1 MTLTEAKKFFEL
13 KLNEHYSLG
22 EVNFYYRQI
31 IRDCFNIFPTQ
42 LALNPNLI
50 LKNKEIEIL
59 KNIISQLLNDKPL
72 QYILGKA
79 SFRSLVLRVN
89 KNVLIPRPET
99 EELVGWIIE
108 DHFQIKNKQMN
119 VLDIGT
125 GSGCIAI
132 ALAKEQ
138 VLFNVYAFDH
148 IKVILNIAKEN
159 SKLNGVNIK
168 LFKCDIKNINSIN
181 LNYDIIVSN
190 PPYILPDEKKL
201 MKKNVLDFEP
211 HNALFVPQ
219 KNPLIHYRSIIEF
232 SKTNLNINGFLYL
245 EINPNLNRELID
257 MIDNKCF
264 IISERKDIFGK
275 DRMLRIQR
283 I

>member
-1 MTLTEAKKFFEL
+1 MKLTEAKKFFEL
-13 KLNEHYSLG
+13 KLHDQYSQG
-22 EVNFYYRQI
+22 ELNFYYKYI
-31 IRDCFNIFPTQ
+31 LRDCFNIFPVQ
-42 LALNPNLI
+42 LALNPSLELNNKDVKI
-50 LKNKEIEIL
+50 LKD
-59 KNIISQLLNDKPL
+59 IISQLLKEKPL

-79 SFRSLVLRVN
+79 SFRSLVLKVN

-108 DHFQIKNKQMN
+108 DHSHIKNKKMT
-119 VLDIGT
+119 VLDVGT

-138 VLFNVYAFDH
+138 DLFNVHAFDRE
-148 IKVILNIAKEN
+148 KVILDLAKEN
-159 SKLNGVNIK
+159 AELNNLKINF
-168 LFKCDIKNINSIN
+168 FKCDIQEIKSIN

-190 PPYILPDEKKL
+190 PPYILPYEKNL

-219 KNPLIHYRSIIEF
+219 KDPLIHYRSIIEF

>member
-1 MTLTEAKKFFEL
+1 MKLTEAKKFFEL
-13 KLNEHYSLG
+13 KLHDQYSQG
-22 EVNFYYRQI
+22 ELNFYFKYI
-31 IRDCFNIFPTQ
+31 LRDCFNVFPVQ
-42 LALNPNLI
+42 LALNPSLELNNKDVKI
-50 LKNKEIEIL
+50 LKD
-59 KNIISQLLNDKPL
+59 IISQLLKEKPL

-79 SFRSLVLRVN
+79 SFRSLVLKVN

-108 DHFQIKNKQMN
+108 DHSHIKNKKMT
-119 VLDIGT
+119 VLDVGT

-138 VLFNVYAFDH
+138 DLFNVHAFDRE
-148 IKVILNIAKEN
+148 KVILDLAKEN
-159 SKLNGVNIK
+159 AELNNLKINF
-168 LFKCDIKNINSIN
+168 FKCDIQEIKSIN

-190 PPYILPDEKKL
+190 PPYILPSEKNL

-219 KNPLIHYRSIIEF
+219 KDPLIHYRSIIEF

>member
-99 EELVGWIIE
+99 EELVGWILE
-108 DHFQIKNKQMN
+108 DHLHLKKKQMN

-190 PPYILPDEKKL
+190 PPYILPYEKKL

-232 SKTNLNINGFLYL
+232 SKTNLNKNGFLYL
-245 EINPNLNRELID
+245 EINPKLKMELID
-257 MIDNKCF
+257 MIDNKFF

-275 DRMLRIQR
+275 ERMLRLQR

>member
-1 MTLTEAKKFFEL
+1 MTLIEAKKFFEL
-13 KLNEHYSLG
+13 KLNEQYSQG
-22 EVNFYYRQI
+22 ELNFYYKYI
-31 IRDCFNIFPTQ
+31 LRDCFNVFPAQ
-42 LALNPNLI
+42 LALNPSLE
-50 LKNKEIEIL
+50 LKNKEIKVL
-59 KNIISQLLNDKPL
+59 KNIISQLLKEKPL

-79 SFRSLVLRVN
+79 SFRSLVLKVN

-108 DHFQIKNKQMN
+108 DHFQIKNKQMT
-119 VLDIGT
+119 VLDVGT

-138 VLFNVYAFDH
+138 DLFNVHAFDRQ
-148 IKVILNIAKEN
+148 KVILNLAKEN
-159 SKLNGVNIK
+159 AELNCVNIN
-168 LFKCDIKNINSIN
+168 LFKCDIQEIKSIN

-190 PPYILPDEKKL
+190 PPYILPSEKKL

-211 HNALFVPQ
+211 HNALFVTQ
-219 KNPLIHYRSIIEF
+219 KDPLIHYRSIIEF
-232 SKTNLNINGFLYL
+232 SKTNLNNNGFLYL
-245 EINPNLNRELID
+245 EINPKFKRELID
-257 MIDNKCF
+257 MIDNQRF

>member
-1 MTLTEAKKFFEL
+1 MTLSEAKKYFEL
-13 KLNEHYSLG
+13 KLKEHYSLG

-31 IRDCFNIFPTQ
+31 LRDCFNFFPTQ
-42 LALNPNLI
+42 IALNPTLV
-50 LKNKEIEIL
+50 LKNKEIKIL

-72 QYILGKA
+72 QYILGKT

-99 EELVGWIIE
+99 EELVGWILE
-108 DHFQIKNKQMN
+108 DHSHIKKKQMT

-138 VLFNVYAFDH
+138 ALFNVYAFDRE
-148 IKVILNIAKEN
+148 KVILNLANEN
-159 SKLNGVNIK
+159 AKLNGVNIK
-168 LFKCDIKNINSIN
+168 LFKCDIHDINSIN

-190 PPYILPDEKKL
+190 PPYVLPAEKKL

-219 KNPLIHYRSIIEF
+219 KDPLIHYRNIIEF
-232 SKTNLNINGFLYL
+232 SKTNLNTNGFLYL
-245 EINPNLNRELID
+245 EINPKLNSELID

-275 DRMLRIQR
+275 ERMLRLKR

>member
-1 MTLTEAKKFFEL
+1 MTLIEAKKFFEL
-13 KLNEHYSLG
+13 KLNKQYSQG
-22 EVNFYYRQI
+22 EVNFYYKYI
-31 IRDCFNIFPTQ
+31 LRDCFNVFPAQ
-42 LALNPNLI
+42 LALNPSLE
-50 LKNKEIEIL
+50 LKNKEIKVL
-59 KNIISQLLNDKPL
+59 KNIISQLLKEKPL

-79 SFRSLVLRVN
+79 NFRSLVLKVN

-108 DHFQIKNKQMN
+108 DHIQIKNMQMK
-119 VLDIGT
+119 VLDVGT

-138 VLFNVYAFDH
+138 DLFNVHAFDRE
-148 IKVILNIAKEN
+148 KVILNLAKEN
-159 SKLNGVNIK
+159 AELNGVNIN
-168 LFKCDIKNINSIN
+168 LFKCNIQEIKSIN

-190 PPYILPDEKKL
+190 PPYVLPTEKKL

-219 KNPLIHYRSIIEF
+219 KDPLIHYRSIIEF

-245 EINPNLNRELID
+245 EINPKLNKELID

>member
-1 MTLTEAKKFFEL
+1 MKLTEAKKFFEL
-13 KLNEHYSLG
+13 KLHDQYSQG
-22 EVNFYYRQI
+22 ELNFYFKYI
-31 IRDCFNIFPTQ
+31 LRDCFNVFPVQ
-42 LALNPNLI
+42 LALNPSLELNNKDVKI
-50 LKNKEIEIL
+50 LKD
-59 KNIISQLLNDKPL
+59 IISQLLKEKPL

-79 SFRSLVLRVN
+79 SFRSLVLKVN

-108 DHFQIKNKQMN
+108 DHSHIKNKKMT
-119 VLDIGT
+119 VLDVGT

-138 VLFNVYAFDH
+138 DLFNVHAFDRE
-148 IKVILNIAKEN
+148 KVILDLAKEN
-159 SKLNGVNIK
+159 AELNNLKINF
-168 LFKCDIKNINSIN
+168 FKCDIQEIKSIN

-190 PPYILPDEKKL
+190 PPYILPYEKNL

-219 KNPLIHYRSIIEF
+219 KDPLIHYRSIIEF

>member
-50 LKNKEIEIL
+50 LKNKEIKIL

-99 EELVGWIIE
+99 EELVGWILE
-108 DHFQIKNKQMN
+108 DHLHLKKKQMN

-148 IKVILNIAKEN
+148 EKVILNIAKEN

-219 KNPLIHYRSIIEF
+219 KNPLIHYRNIIEF
-232 SKTNLNINGFLYL
+232 SKTNLNKNGFLYL
-245 EINPNLNRELID
+245 EINPKLKMELID
-257 MIDNKCF
+257 MIDNKFF

-275 DRMLRIQR
+275 ERMLRLQR

>member
-1 MTLTEAKKFFEL
+1 MKLTEAKKFFEL
-13 KLNEHYSLG
+13 KLHDQYSQG
-22 EVNFYYRQI
+22 ELNFYYKYI
-31 IRDCFNIFPTQ
+31 LRDCFNVFPVQ
-42 LALNPNLI
+42 LALNPSLELNNKEVKI
-50 LKNKEIEIL
+50 LKD
-59 KNIISQLLNDKPL
+59 IISQLLKEKPL

-79 SFRSLVLRVN
+79 SFRSLVLKVN

-108 DHFQIKNKQMN
+108 DHSHIKNKKMT

-138 VLFNVYAFDH
+138 DLFNVHAFDRE
-148 IKVILNIAKEN
+148 KVILDLAKEN
-159 SKLNGVNIK
+159 AELNNVKIN
-168 LFKCDIKNINSIN
+168 LFKCDIQEIKSIN

-190 PPYILPDEKKL
+190 PPYILPSEKNQ

-219 KNPLIHYRSIIEF
+219 KDPLIHYRSIIEF

-257 MIDNKCF
+257 VIDNKCF

>member
-1 MTLTEAKKFFEL
+1 MKLTEAKKFFEL
-13 KLNEHYSLG
+13 KLHDQYSQG
-22 EVNFYYRQI
+22 ELNFYFKYI
-31 IRDCFNIFPTQ
+31 LRDCFNVFPVQ
-42 LALNPNLI
+42 LALNPSLELNNKDVKI
-50 LKNKEIEIL
+50 LKD
-59 KNIISQLLNDKPL
+59 IISQLLKEKPL

-79 SFRSLVLRVN
+79 SFRSLVLKVN

-108 DHFQIKNKQMN
+108 DHSHIKNKKMT
-119 VLDIGT
+119 VLDVGT

-138 VLFNVYAFDH
+138 DLFNIHAFDRE
-148 IKVILNIAKEN
+148 KVILDLAKEN
-159 SKLNGVNIK
+159 AELNNLKINF
-168 LFKCDIKNINSIN
+168 FKCDIQEIKSIN

-190 PPYILPDEKKL
+190 PPYILPSEKNL

-219 KNPLIHYRSIIEF
+219 KDPLIHYRSIIEF

>member
-1 MTLTEAKKFFEL
+1 MTLIEAKKFFEL
-13 KLNEHYSLG
+13 KLNKQYSQG
-22 EVNFYYRQI
+22 EVNFYYKHI
-31 IRDCFNIFPTQ
+31 LRDCFNVFPAQ
-42 LALNPNLI
+42 LALNPSLE
-50 LKNKEIEIL
+50 LKNKEIKVL
-59 KNIISQLLNDKPL
+59 KNIISQLLKEKPL

-79 SFRSLVLRVN
+79 NFRSLVLKVN

-108 DHFQIKNKQMN
+108 DHIQIKNMQMK
-119 VLDIGT
+119 VLDVGT

-138 VLFNVYAFDH
+138 DLFNVHAFDRE
-148 IKVILNIAKEN
+148 KVILNLAKEN
-159 SKLNGVNIK
+159 AELNGVNIN
-168 LFKCDIKNINSIN
+168 LFKCNIQEIKSIN

-190 PPYILPDEKKL
+190 PPYVLPTEKKL

-219 KNPLIHYRSIIEF
+219 KDPLIHYRSIIEF

-245 EINPNLNRELID
+245 EINPKLNKELID

>member
-1 MTLTEAKKFFEL
+1 MTLIEAKKFFEL
-13 KLNEHYSLG
+13 KLNKQYSQG
-22 EVNFYYRQI
+22 EVNFYYKYI
-31 IRDCFNIFPTQ
+31 LRDCFNVFPAQ
-42 LALNPNLI
+42 LALNPSLE
-50 LKNKEIEIL
+50 LKNKEIKVL
-59 KNIISQLLNDKPL
+59 KNIISQLLKEKPL

-79 SFRSLVLRVN
+79 NFRSLVLKVN

-108 DHFQIKNKQMN
+108 DHIQIKNMQMK
-119 VLDIGT
+119 VLDVGT

-138 VLFNVYAFDH
+138 DLFNVHAFDRE
-148 IKVILNIAKEN
+148 KVILNLAKEN
-159 SKLNGVNIK
+159 AELNGVNIN
-168 LFKCDIKNINSIN
+168 LFKCNIQEIKSIN

-190 PPYILPDEKKL
+190 PPYVLPTEKKL

-219 KNPLIHYRSIIEF
+219 KDPLIHYRSIIEF

-245 EINPNLNRELID
+245 EINPKLNKELID
-257 MIDNKCF
+257 MIDNKRF

>member
-1 MTLTEAKKFFEL
+1 MTLIEAKKFFEL
-13 KLNEHYSLG
+13 KLNEQYSQG
-22 EVNFYYRQI
+22 ELNFYYKYI
-31 IRDCFNIFPTQ
+31 LRDCFNVFPAQ
-42 LALNPNLI
+42 LALNPSLE
-50 LKNKEIEIL
+50 LKNKEIKVL
-59 KNIISQLLNDKPL
+59 KNIISQLLNEKPL

-79 SFRSLVLRVN
+79 SFRSLVLKVN

-108 DHFQIKNKQMN
+108 DHFQIKNKQMS
-119 VLDIGT
+119 VLDVGT

-138 VLFNVYAFDH
+138 DLFNVHAFDKQ
-148 IKVILNIAKEN
+148 KVILNLAKEN
-159 SKLNGVNIK
+159 AELNGVNIN
-168 LFKCDIKNINSIN
+168 LFKCDIQEIKSIN

-190 PPYILPDEKKL
+190 PPYILPSEKKL

-211 HNALFVPQ
+211 HNALFVTQ
-219 KNPLIHYRSIIEF
+219 KDPLIHYRSIIEF
-232 SKTNLNINGFLYL
+232 SKTNLNNNGFLYL
-245 EINPNLNRELID
+245 EINPKFKRKLID
-257 MIDNKCF
+257 LVDNKCF

>member
-1 MTLTEAKKFFEL
+1 MTLIEAKKFFEL
-13 KLNEHYSLG
+13 KLNEQYSQG
-22 EVNFYYRQI
+22 EINFYYKYI
-31 IRDCFNIFPTQ
+31 LRDCFNVFPAQ
-42 LALNPNLI
+42 LALNPSLE
-50 LKNKEIEIL
+50 LKNKEIKVL
-59 KNIISQLLNDKPL
+59 KNIISQLLNEKPL

-79 SFRSLVLRVN
+79 SFRSLVLKVN

-99 EELVGWIIE
+99 EELVSWIIE
-108 DHFQIKNKQMN
+108 DHFQIKNKQMT
-119 VLDIGT
+119 VLDVGT

-138 VLFNVYAFDH
+138 DLFNVYAFDRE
-148 IKVILNIAKEN
+148 KVILNLAKEN
-159 SKLNGVNIK
+159 AELNGVNIN
-168 LFKCDIKNINSIN
+168 LFKCDIQEIKSIN

-190 PPYILPDEKKL
+190 PPYILPSEKKL

-219 KNPLIHYRSIIEF
+219 KDPLIYYRSIIEF
-232 SKTNLNINGFLYL
+232 SKTNLNNNGFLYL
-245 EINPNLNRELID
+245 EINPKFKRELID
-257 MIDNKCF
+257 MIDNQCF